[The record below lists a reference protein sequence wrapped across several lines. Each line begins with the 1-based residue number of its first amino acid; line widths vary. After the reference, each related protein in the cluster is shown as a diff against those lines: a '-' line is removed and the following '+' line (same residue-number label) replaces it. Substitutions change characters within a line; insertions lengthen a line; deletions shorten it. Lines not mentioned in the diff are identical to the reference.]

1 MHRTYTSVAYPVP
14 NVSTMNAQSCYD
26 WQDLLY
32 ATIMSTACMI
42 SDLVDEPSTAIS
54 KTDCS

>member
-1 MHRTYTSVAYPVP
+1 
-14 NVSTMNAQSCYD
+14 MNAQSCYD